1 MSKSIEERIKESF
14 KYGANF
20 SYLENLYNKYLT
32 NPDTVESKWKQYFDS
47 IQNGTGEINHQHI
60 LQEFKNKKFYSNDS
74 THSVKDSTSN
84 KSSDVQ
90 NLVNAYRRRGH
101 QIATIDPL
109 DLRVKKEIPELGLSF
124 HNLTP
129 NDLTEKF
136 ALSNFLNSKEMQ
148 LKDILNQSKVLIPQI
163 LDTSLC
169 T

>member
-1 MSKSIEERIKESF
+1 MSRSIEERIKESF
-14 KYGANF
+14 KYGTNF
-20 SYLENLYNKYLT
+20 SYLENLYNQYLI

-60 LQEFKNKKFYSNDS
+60 LQEFKNKKFYPNDS
-74 THSVKDSTSN
+74 THSVKNSTSN

-109 DLRVKKEIPELGLSF
+109 DLRVKKEIPELVLSF

-136 ALSNFLNSKEMQ
+136 ALSNFLNSK
-148 LKDILNQSKVLIPQI
+148 
-163 LDTSLC
+163 
-169 T
+169 